1 MSTTRRPRSTAP
13 GQAGLFDDPATDAT
27 SEAQPAQPFQAS
39 PSAAQL
45 PGSRTVVAPAS
56 LPAPSPM
63 PSLQPLPPG
72 APPAWALAEGLAQQ
86 LRAWGARLG
95 APAQAVALAARAAR
109 AVSLAHSEG
118 HVALALTALL
128 SDPAATAALQPLD
141 TTSADGP
148 PDFQP
153 WADDDSTAH
162 DDTDLSAFFD
172 PVHGFHNAQAADPD
186 PAPSNP
192 DALARLRHT
201 LLASGLVG
209 TPQAPGALPL
219 VLDDGN
225 RLYLHRLFALERQ
238 LAQRLHAAAS
248 APPQALDAEALARL
262 AELFAGNRAALGEH
276 TVDWQRAAVA
286 LALRQR
292 LAVVSGGPGTG
303 KTTAVVNLLV
313 CLLAAQPQARIL
325 LAAPTGKAAARLTEA
340 LRERSSALPAA
351 WAHLAQAL
359 PTEAFTVHRLL
370 GVLPGGGG
378 VGGFRHHAHHP
389 LALDV
394 LVVDEAS
401 MLDLAL
407 ATRLLDAVPPHA
419 RVVLLGDK
427 DQLAA
432 VESGAVFAELSGTP
446 HFSAATAQ
454 ALAQACGVDAHTWAQ
469 ATAADTRDT
478 ATPPAALVDS
488 VVWFR
493 QNYRFGLQSGIG
505 RLATQVREGLAD
517 AALATLAA
525 AQAASHRPMTLAA
538 VEAASYL
545 PTTSA
550 AGQAVS
556 PAEPAPAADHGLAWL
571 PDGTGPQALAA
582 AQAGYAPLLQAVQA
596 LPPGALAEDALVEAA
611 QALHQ
616 TFANFRVLCALREG
630 PAGVHAL
637 NQALARPLRQASG
650 AAPHATWYSGR
661 AVMVTRNDYTLRL
674 FNGDIGIALP
684 SQQADGGT
692 AWVAAFPLPDRSFR
706 LVPVARL
713 PAHQDALAMTVHKA
727 QGSEFAHVLLLL
739 PAQRSPVL
747 TRELLYTALTRG
759 KRRATLAGPA
769 AVLRRA
775 ILNPTQRLSGL
786 QARLQE
792 VALPAADLAS
802 PTERP

>member
-1 MSTTRRPRSTAP
+1 MPTTRRPRSTAP
-13 GQAGLFDDPATDAT
+13 GQAGLFDDPTADAK
-27 SEAQPAQPFQAS
+27 SEVHSAQHPPAA
-39 PSAAQL
+39 PSADHL
-45 PGSRTVVAPAS
+45 PGRGAAAATAM
-56 LPAPSPM
+56 LPAPPLM

-86 LRAWGARLG
+86 MRAWGTRLG
-95 APAQAVALAARAAR
+95 APVQAVALAARAAR
-109 AVSLAHSEG
+109 AVSVAHSEG

-128 SDPAATAALQPLD
+128 SDPAATAAAQAID
-141 TTSADGP
+141 ATTADGP

-153 WADDDSTAH
+153 WADDDTTAH

-172 PVHGFHNAQAADPD
+172 PVHGFHTAQAADPA
-186 PAPSNP
+186 PAPSSP
-192 DALARLRHT
+192 VALTRLRHT

-219 VLDDGN
+219 VLDEGD

-248 APPQALDAEALARL
+248 APPQALDADALARL

-370 GVLPGGGG
+370 GVLPGGG
-378 VGGFRHHAHHP
+378 VGGFRHHANNP

-446 HFSAATAQ
+446 HFSEATAQ

-469 ATAADTRDT
+469 ATAEGTSDT
-478 ATPPAALVDS
+478 ATPPAALADS

-505 RLATQVREGLAD
+505 RLATQVRDGSAD

-525 AQAASHRPMTLAA
+525 AQAPSHLPPTFAA
-538 VEAASYL
+538 VQTA
-545 PTTSA
+545 
-550 AGQAVS
+550 S
-556 PAEPAPAADHGLAWL
+556 PAAPAPAADHGLAWL

-582 AQAGYAPLLQAVQA
+582 AEAGYAPLLQAVQA
-596 LPPGALAEDALVEAA
+596 LPPGALADDALVEAA
-611 QALHQ
+611 QALHGA
-616 TFANFRVLCALREG
+616 FASFRVLCALREG

-650 AAPHATWYSGR
+650 AAAHATWYTGR
-661 AVMVTRNDYTLRL
+661 AVMVARNDYTLRL

-684 SQQADGGT
+684 SQQSDGGT
-692 AWVAAFPLPDRSFR
+692 AWMAAFPLPDRGFR

-792 VALPAADLAS
+792 VALPAADLNS